1 MANLSPLRHPDHLL
15 ALLVRGLRNGRT
27 HPFRYPAGRAAS
39 TPSQG
44 GPFSACRGVRF
55 QSAVN
60 NSPQVMSLLPRTPT
74 SGGSA
79 PGTPRCASASSRA
92 GFARLPCWGRVIP
105 SPDPIPLTPS
115 DLSPSTSLCY
125 LTPCPPNRGKV
136 TAAHGVLGMSMVV
149 AMWAGGLWLEF
160 GGAYHAFTKHGNGA
174 GLIALIVPPIAWYRA
189 VEFFFHNES
198 PRASLPA
205 GLAHVEGR
213 AGLEAIDPV
222 VLGSCVEA
230 LQLAMQDS
238 AQPIPGNEELI
249 RQKLHGYPDIARKCI
264 QGLLARYLDWSLSLY
279 SDSAS
284 ALLDNTFKLHI
295 SAASKGFEASFLQS
309 LDSLPFEV
317 PKDFTLAIEAAQEQ
331 LDECAQVIDRGS
343 GDDETV
349 SSALREFEGSCV
361 ERVSAAYERLFGV
374 VYVRAHN
381 PRSNLAAEI
390 GR

>member
-136 TAAHGVLGMSMVV
+136 TDADDGPDDIPGHPGVLGNTRLPPP
-149 AMWAGGLWLEF
+149 G
-160 GGAYHAFTKHGNGA
+160 KQ
-174 GLIALIVPPIAWYRA
+174 ALPG
-189 VEFFFHNES
+189 E
-198 PRASLPA
+198 
-205 GLAHVEGR
+205 
-213 AGLEAIDPV
+213 
-222 VLGSCVEA
+222 VLG
-230 LQLAMQDS
+230 LRLGLHHHPWLG
-238 AQPIPGNEELI
+238 AQPRHQLFCALDTS
-249 RQKLHGYPDIARKCI
+249 RQGR
-264 QGLLARYLDWSLSLY
+264 SLSDLH
-279 SDSAS
+279 AS
-284 ALLDNTFKLHI
+284 NQQVDTCNYADGRVQ
-295 SAASKGFEASFLQS
+295 A
-309 LDSLPFEV
+309 
-317 PKDFTLAIEAAQEQ
+317 PK
-331 LDECAQVIDRGS
+331 GS
-343 GDDETV
+343 G
-349 SSALREFEGSCV
+349 SF
-361 ERVSAAYERLFGV
+361 V
-374 VYVRAHN
+374 VV
-381 PRSNLAAEI
+381 
-390 GR
+390 